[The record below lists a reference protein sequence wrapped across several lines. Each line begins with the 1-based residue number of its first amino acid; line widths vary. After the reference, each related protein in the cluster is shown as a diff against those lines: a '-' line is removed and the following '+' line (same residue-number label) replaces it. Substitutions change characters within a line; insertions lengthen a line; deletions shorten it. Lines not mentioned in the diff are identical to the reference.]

1 MSRGSLR
8 DWFAGNTIPFR
19 VGALSAV
26 LLCAV
31 AIGTAF
37 MVYDLSRNQSRVEDA
52 NTEFHRLRTA
62 AEAEQNFSEMRYWLT
77 DLSVSLLTLS
87 ERRAAEAQER
97 LEANLEQL
105 ASFAPAT
112 VEDIRTGTEAYVEK
126 AFQAADAYTDGNR
139 VLGNT
144 FLAQART
151 DSDAVSAALQ
161 KLVADLAAEADRTNR
176 LASEEA
182 DAAVTRAVTASIVS
196 VIIGTILTLWV
207 LRRILV
213 PLGAVNRAISALNR
227 GEDTEELPPEG
238 PDEFGRMGQ
247 TVRALKES
255 QDKRRQ
261 LERETREK
269 HDTLLTAIETIPDGF
284 ALFGPDEKLVMFNRK
299 FRDIFASIGET
310 LRIGMS
316 CEDFLRAQ
324 MNTGDGISGDTRD
337 EDWVRERLERHRQAH
352 GENETVMINGGW
364 VRLAKRKTSDGG
376 VVAVYSDIN
385 DMIEKQQELDQAR
398 QDAEAATSAKSQ
410 FLASMSHELRTP
422 LNAIIGYSEM
432 LTEEAEDLGFESAIS
447 DLEKILSSGRHL
459 LSLINDVLDLSK
471 IEAGKMELYVES
483 FALAPLIDDVS
494 ATVAPLIEKN
504 ANRLVVTSD
513 LGDAEIETDKTKL
526 RQNLFNLLSNAAKF
540 TKDGTIELAVHR
552 TEYGDFA
559 FSVRDEGIGMTQ
571 EQKSRLFQAFMQAD
585 SSTTRNYGGT
595 GLGLAITQEFIRMM
609 GGRIEVETAPGKG
622 STFFFTLPPRLKP
635 EPEDSQSGNAV
646 EAEAG
651 DLPRILVI
659 DDEARA
665 RETLAAMLR
674 DEGFRPALASNAD
687 EGLRMART
695 EPPMAVVLDVLM
707 PERDGWSVLRE
718 MKADPVL
725 STTPVILVTQVTD
738 REMGLAF
745 GAVDH
750 LTKPV
755 AQDRLIAVLNDV
767 VGSQARDVMI
777 VDDDTASRQ
786 LFRRIL
792 AREGWRVTEAVDGA
806 QAMKHL
812 ATHRPTLMLL
822 DLMMPN
828 LDGFEVLS
836 ELQKHEE
843 LRSMPVI
850 VVTSKDLSRDELAW
864 LKENA
869 ATVVRKGASGRAE
882 LISAIR
888 RHIAAKPAEES

>member
-1 MSRGSLR
+1 MSRGGLR

-87 ERRAAEAQER
+87 ERRAAEAQEK

-105 ASFAPAT
+105 AAFAPAT
-112 VEDIRTGTEAYVEK
+112 VEDIRTGTAAYVDK
-126 AFQAADAYTDGNR
+126 AFKAADAYTDGNR

-151 DSDAVSAALQ
+151 DSDAVGTALQ
-161 KLVADLAAEADRTNR
+161 DLVARLADEADRTNR

-182 DAAVTRAVTASIVS
+182 QAAVTRAVTASIVS
-196 VIIGTILTLWV
+196 IIVGALLTLWV

-213 PLGAVNRAISALNR
+213 PLGSVNRAISALNR
-227 GEDTEELPPEG
+227 GVDPEELPPEG
-238 PDEFGRMGQ
+238 PDEFGRMAQ

-255 QDKRRQ
+255 QDKRQQ

-299 FRDIFASIGET
+299 FRDIFAPIGET
-310 LRIGMS
+310 LQVGMS
-316 CEDFLRAQ
+316 CEEFLRAQ
-324 MNTGDGISGDTRD
+324 TKTEDGIFDGMPA
-337 EDWVRERLERHRQAH
+337 EDWIRERLERHRQAH

-398 QDAEAATSAKSQ
+398 RDAEAATSAKSQ

-432 LTEEAEDLGFESAIS
+432 LTEEAEDLGFDSAIA

-504 ANRLVVTSD
+504 ANRLVVTAD

-540 TKDGTIELAVHR
+540 TRQGTIELAVSR
-552 TEYGDFA
+552 TDGGFA
-559 FSVRDEGIGMTQ
+559 FSVRDEGIGMTE

-622 STFFFTLPPRLKP
+622 STFSFTIPARLQP
-635 EPEDSQSGNAV
+635 EPGETRSGDVA

-651 DLPRILVI
+651 DKPLVLVI

-665 RETLAAMLR
+665 RETLAGMLR
-674 DEGFRPALASNAD
+674 DEGFRPALASSAD
-687 EGLRMART
+687 EGLKMARA

-755 AQDRLIAVLNDV
+755 AQDQLIAVLNDV

-777 VDDDTASRQ
+777 VDDDVASRQ

-792 AREGWRVTEAVDGA
+792 SREGWRVTEAVDGA

-812 ATHRPTLMLL
+812 ATHRPSLMLL

-828 LDGFEVLS
+828 LDGFDVLG
-836 ELQKHEE
+836 ELQNHEE

-850 VVTSKDLSRDELAW
+850 VVTSKDLSREELAW
-864 LKENA
+864 LKKNA